1 MSYKWICTCTMHGSA
16 IMIMSRKWIWHLCHE
31 YVAIILLTVNEKT
44 VNNIICYNFILLL
57 LLATIRMVQLIE
69 LFTITILFLKSWLL
83 LVIGAEFVITNFP
96 ECSQQWGKSCVFWKF
111 WPYKYLWTF
120 GIPSQLFFLSWWTA
134 ICQFEIF
141 S

>member
-31 YVAIILLTVNEKT
+31 YVTIILLTVNEKT

-69 LFTITILFLKSWLL
+69 LFTITILFLN
-83 LVIGAEFVITNFP
+83 FVT
-96 ECSQQWGKSCVFWKF
+96 CKKRVG
-111 WPYKYLWTF
+111 YY
-120 GIPSQLFFLSWWTA
+120 
-134 ICQFEIF
+134 
-141 S
+141 